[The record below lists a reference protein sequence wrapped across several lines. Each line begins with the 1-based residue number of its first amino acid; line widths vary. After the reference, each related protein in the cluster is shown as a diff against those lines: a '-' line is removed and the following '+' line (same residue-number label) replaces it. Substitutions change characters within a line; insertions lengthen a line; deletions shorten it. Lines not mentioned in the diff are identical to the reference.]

1 MSECPWLCP
10 HSLETGGPGVLVSGA
25 GHTRVRVHSWAHAP
39 PGGPLPDS
47 HTPRLAG
54 LAFTNNHST
63 PPSLHPL
70 PSTES
75 AWRVMVIAIL
85 AGTI

>member
-1 MSECPWLCP
+1 MRVRGCARTAWRPEARGFWSA
-10 HSLETGGPGVLVSGA
+10 VLG
-25 GHTRVRVHSWAHAP
+25 TRVCVSIRGHMHPQA
-39 PGGPLPDS
+39 GPS
-47 HTPRLAG
+47 RTHTPRLAG